1 MQSLYSGTTLF
12 PNPVTSVRI
21 LVSARPKRRMTH
33 KRFSA
38 FVLCSDIKAMKTN
51 PLKEGVLTENSTG
64 IGTVSR
70 KMVRER
76 AVELAVINGRSAQ
89 EVSKS
94 DWEQAKRELTGE
106 PDVDPKDA
114 VLESAPESER
124 WDPLPGS
131 TGHKVPAAPSADEDD
146 EGRSDNE
153 RLVDEGVAGAELDQS
168 LQAGK
173 AAKKEN
179 L

>member
-1 MQSLYSGTTLF
+1 
-12 PNPVTSVRI
+12 
-21 LVSARPKRRMTH
+21 
-33 KRFSA
+33 
-38 FVLCSDIKAMKTN
+38 MKTN
-51 PLKEGVLTENSTG
+51 PLKDGALTENSAG

-94 DWEQAKRELTGE
+94 DWEQAKRELRGE
-106 PDVDPKDA
+106 PDVDPKEA

-124 WDPLPGS
+124 WDPVPGS
-131 TGHKVPAAPSADEDD
+131 TGHKVPAAPSADEDE

-153 RLVDEGVAGAELDQS
+153 RLVEEGVAEAELDQS
-168 LQAGK
+168 LQAAK
-173 AAKKEN
+173 AAAKKD